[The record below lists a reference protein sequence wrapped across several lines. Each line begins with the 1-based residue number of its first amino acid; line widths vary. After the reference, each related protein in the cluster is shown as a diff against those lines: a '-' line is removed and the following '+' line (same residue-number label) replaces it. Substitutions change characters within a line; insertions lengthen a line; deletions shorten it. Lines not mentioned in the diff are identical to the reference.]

1 MSHELEDEALEPE
14 DEQEEEYFLEDAE
27 DAAEEA
33 LLAEEALDVEHCVEI
48 SPEGYFGEDEIHYS
62 FTFIMCPICGGRYPR
77 GESCPRRH

>member
-14 DEQEEEYFLEDAE
+14 DEQEEEYFLEHVE

-33 LLAEEALDVEHCVEI
+33 LAEEALDVEHCVEI
-48 SPEGYFGEDEIHYS
+48 SPQGYFGEDEIHYS